1 MIHVNVHQKFNV
13 NVARINMKSLLKW
26 WLIFC
31 LALLATGVSG
41 YFDLHNTLYVA
52 DTTKLSF
59 LILGLCFI
67 TSIWIGRKT
76 YHVGVKDDYDQSTDV
91 GWFVS
96 ESCLALGMI
105 GTVIGFLL
113 MLGTA
118 FSDLDVT
125 SSEALQAALAS
136 MAVGM
141 STALYTTLIGL
152 VCSLIIKVQLMNLEV
167 ALEE

>member
-1 MIHVNVHQKFNV
+1 
-13 NVARINMKSLLKW
+13 MKSLLKW

-31 LALLATGVSG
+31 LSLLGIVISG
-41 YFDLHNTLYVA
+41 YFDLHSTLYIA

-59 LILGLCFI
+59 FILGLCFI
-67 TSIWIGRKT
+67 TSVWLGKKT
-76 YHVGVKDDYDQSTDV
+76 YKVGVMEDYDQSTEV
-91 GWFVS
+91 GWFIS

-141 STALYTTLIGL
+141 STALYTTLTGL
-152 VCSLIIKVQLMNLEV
+152 ICSLIIKIQLMNLEV
-167 ALEE
+167 ALGE